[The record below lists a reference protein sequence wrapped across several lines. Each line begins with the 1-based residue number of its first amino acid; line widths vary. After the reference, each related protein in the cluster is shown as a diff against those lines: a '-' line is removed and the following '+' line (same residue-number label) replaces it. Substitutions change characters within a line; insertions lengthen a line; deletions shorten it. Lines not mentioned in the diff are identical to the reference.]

1 MFFKVL
7 PAYVKRIELVLNTCN
22 LFKTGQLKQHLQ
34 LKNSMAIL
42 IYCTKIIKDIEI
54 QLQSMKEALQRRHT

>member
-22 LFKTGQLKQHLQ
+22 FFKTGHLKQHLQ